1 VTIPLQNSVV
11 YGPVVSRRLGRS
23 LGLNILPADIKFC
36 LSDCIYCQY
45 GRTDFSKMK
54 GAKLPPKAVLL
65 EEIEKELARLS
76 AEGNR
81 LDSITFSGNGEP
93 TLHPD
98 FPRLVEEVKN
108 LRDLYYPGVP
118 VSALCDSTQI
128 HRQEIR
134 EALAKLDV
142 RYMKLDAGD
151 EETYRMLNHAV
162 AKINWE
168 QRVSNLGKISEITL
182 QSLFICAPVD
192 NTADPHLRRWM
203 DAVGKI
209 APREVH
215 LYTIAR
221 STADP
226 AIRPASRKRLEEIS
240 RSLRERTGICATVF
254 G

>member
-1 VTIPLQNSVV
+1 MTIPLQNSAV

-54 GAKLPPKAVLL
+54 GAKLPRAEALL
-65 EEIEKELARLS
+65 GEIEKELARLS
-76 AEGNR
+76 AEGSR

-98 FPRLVEEVKN
+98 FGRLVEGVN
-108 LRDLYYPGVP
+108 QLRDRYYPGVP

-128 HRQEIR
+128 HREEIR

-151 EETYRMLNHAV
+151 AEIYEKLNHV
-162 AKINWE
+162 FAKVTWG
-168 QRVSNLGKISEITL
+168 RVVEDLGKIKGIIL

-192 NTADPHLRRWM
+192 NTAERHLERWIQ
-203 DAVGKI
+203 AVNQIRPQG
-209 APREVH
+209 VH
-215 LYTIAR
+215 IYTIAR

-226 AIRPASRKRLEEIS
+226 AIRPAGRERLEEIGQK
-240 RSLRERTGICATVF
+240 LKERTGICTTVF
-254 G
+254 S